1 MANDADWVEDVR
13 RWCLAATQ
21 PRAPVPAQTD
31 DPDMTE
37 LGYEAAQPALQARY
51 WPDMPVS
58 GSDDLT

>member
-1 MANDADWVEDVR
+1 M
-13 RWCLAATQ
+13 
-21 PRAPVPAQTD
+21 TD
-31 DPDMTE
+31 